1 MAIFKLDPG
10 KFRHQIQQLH
20 AGGDKFQAAQMLFT
34 LGVDRSSGSGSSSG
48 GEQWSGVNELDQFR
62 LPLDASL
69 VAIDEEMKA
78 TSRRQKA
85 VIADLR
91 QSLVDF
97 EHIDDNERQAYLKD
111 LDDLDA
117 KYEYSTSSQM
127 EAIATAFTA
136 MVTGPAGLG
145 ATAKNKSGSSG
156 KGGSGKGSSGKGS
169 STKGDSS
176 SKSPSG
182 SSKKGGEG

>member
-20 AGGDKFQAAQMLFT
+20 AGGDKFQAAQMLFN

-156 KGGSGKGSSGKGS
+156 KGSSGKG
-169 STKGDSS
+169 GSS